1 MISSEPTASPA
12 EALHILAA
20 ELAGEG
26 PVIAPHVADSDA
38 PPALGLLTAA
48 GPRCAS
54 EPAEYATL
62 VESVREGYLLHYGE
76 PRLLPALEPDLRLLI
91 GDHLYASGIARLA
104 ALEDP
109 SAVAELS
116 DLISLVAQ
124 IDASPAHDPA
134 TAEAAW
140 LATAVAIGCGSGEAH
155 ELGKSRLRSAGDAR
169 PLWEAAAE
177 TAAGAGIADRLIE
190 AADAVAF
197 SPSSLG

>member
-1 MISSEPTASPA
+1 MISPETTASPA
-12 EALHILAA
+12 DALHILAE

-26 PVIAPHVADSDA
+26 PVIAPHVAESDA
-38 PPALGLLTAA
+38 QPALGLLVAT
-48 GPRCAS
+48 GPRCAAQ
-54 EPAEYATL
+54 PAEYATL

-76 PRLLPALEPDLRLLI
+76 PRLLPALEPDLKLLI
-91 GDHLYASGIARLA
+91 GDHLYARGIARLA
-104 ALEDP
+104 ALDDP

-124 IDASPAHDPA
+124 IDASPGHDPM

-140 LATAVAIGCGSGEAH
+140 LATAVAIGCGPTEAH
-155 ELGKSRLRSAGDAR
+155 ELGKQRLRSAGDAR
-169 PLWEAAAE
+169 PLWKATAEA
-177 TAAGAGIADRLIE
+177 AAGAGIADRLTK